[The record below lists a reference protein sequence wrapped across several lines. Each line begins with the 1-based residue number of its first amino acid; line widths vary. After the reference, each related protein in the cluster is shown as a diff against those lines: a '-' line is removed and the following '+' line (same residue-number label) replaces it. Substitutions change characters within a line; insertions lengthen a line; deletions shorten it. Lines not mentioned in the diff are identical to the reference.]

1 MIDLSFLHSLDKF
14 ALIVNKHLTSN
25 YVGERRTQFLG
36 RGLVFKD
43 YSQYAPGEDFR
54 MIDWRVFA
62 RTDKLMLK
70 KHEAE
75 RNLTVHIIADFS
87 ASMNFG
93 DPVKKS
99 DYAAMLG
106 IGFAYLAL
114 QNNERFVMSTFA
126 DKLELFKARKGRK
139 QLAGIVDYLNSKKA
153 KGVTNFEESLSRYKK
168 MIGSRSMI
176 IIVSDFL
183 YDIGEIKSALMRF
196 KNHDVRLI
204 QVLDKTEKNLDV
216 EGEVKLKDSE
226 QGNIMR
232 TYISPYL
239 KKKYLNM
246 LELHNSMIKHECLAT
261 KAKFYSFSTDTQLFD
276 AFYEIVARG

>member
-1 MIDLSFLHSLDKF
+1 MIDLKFLHSLDKF
-14 ALIVNKHLTSN
+14 ALIVNKRLTSN

-54 MIDWRVFA
+54 MIDWKVYA
-62 RTDKLMLK
+62 RTDRLMIK

-114 QNNERFVMSTFA
+114 ENNESFVMSTFA
-126 DKLELFKARKGRK
+126 DKLELFRARKGRK
-139 QLAGIVDYLNSKKA
+139 QLAAIVDYLNTKKA
-153 KGVTNFEESLSRYKK
+153 KGITNFEESLSRYKK
-168 MIGSRSMI
+168 MIGSRSLI

-183 YDIGEIKSALMRF
+183 YDISEIKSALLRF

-204 QVLDKTEKNLDV
+204 QILDKTEKNLDV
-216 EGEVKLKDSE
+216 EGEVKLKDAE
-226 QGNIMR
+226 QGTVMR

-246 LELHNSMIKHECLAT
+246 LEMHNAMIKHECLAT
-261 KAKFYSFSTDTQLFD
+261 KAKFYSFSTDKPLFD
-276 AFYEIVARG
+276 AFYEIVAKG